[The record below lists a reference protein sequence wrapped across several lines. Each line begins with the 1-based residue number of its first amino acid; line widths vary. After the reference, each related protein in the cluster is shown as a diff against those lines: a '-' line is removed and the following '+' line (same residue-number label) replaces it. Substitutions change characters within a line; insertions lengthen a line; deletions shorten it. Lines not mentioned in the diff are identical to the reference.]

1 MKKLILILPVILVCS
16 ISIAVHAL
24 ETGAQF
30 LKIDTDARLSG
41 MASAGVASVYGIS
54 ALGYNPAGLSSITG
68 PEVAFSHSKWLMDST
83 HDFVGFGASMGSL
96 KGNKVAMGLGV
107 TRLGNSSFEGR
118 ADDRSV
124 SGGYSASD
132 QAVSLG
138 FAIKN
143 IGGAVKY
150 IQSSIAG
157 VKAEAFAVD
166 LGARSRL
173 SGLPVTLG
181 FGVQNLGRGIKY
193 LSQRDNLPLSVNAG
207 FAAAIMPGIS
217 LAFDVKRLVY
227 DRQTVFSAGT
237 EYAMIKTDSGMGF
250 ALRGGYGITGL
261 TANNEKSGLSVGAGL
276 MALGAQLDYAV
287 SPETALGSM
296 QRVTLKKKF

>member
-1 MKKLILILPVILVCS
+1 MKKTIIIFSALFAASPAAR
-16 ISIAVHAL
+16 AV

-41 MASAGVASVYGIS
+41 MASAGAASVYGIS
-54 ALGYNPAGLSSITG
+54 ALSYNPAGLSSIAG
-68 PEVAFSHSKWLMDST
+68 PEVAFSHSKWLMDSS
-83 HDFVGFGASMGSL
+83 HDFVGFGTTIGKL
-96 KGNKVAMGLGV
+96 KGNKVAIGVGV
-107 TRLGNSSFEGR
+107 TRLANSSFDGR
-118 ADDRSV
+118 ADDRSA

-138 FAIKN
+138 FAVKN

-157 VKAEAFAVD
+157 VKAEAFAID
-166 LGARSRL
+166 LGAKSRL
-173 SGLPVTLG
+173 SWLPVALG
-181 FGVQNLGRGIKY
+181 FGVQNLGSGIKY

-207 FAAAIMPGIS
+207 VSAAIMPGIS

-227 DRQTVFSAGT
+227 DKQTVFSAGT
-237 EYAMIKTDSGMGF
+237 EYAMITAANMGV
-250 ALRGGYGITGL
+250 ALRGGYGLTGL

-276 MALGAQLDYAV
+276 MGLGAELDYAI
-287 SPETALGSM
+287 SPETGLGSV
-296 QRVTLKKKF
+296 QRITLKKKF